1 MATKNRFS
9 RILHHNNSK
18 EINEKI
24 ELLNEIPTNNTSG
37 IYIVEPESSIVVDT
51 LVEIEPDLTKDDQED
66 GRDTTGLFA
75 PDGTILTDIPPGDNS
90 YILGPMILIRYTYPT
105 VSYEIGYIGQENRR
119 FTALGRITGV
129 GFDFSGWD
137 GISNFTSYGQ
147 LSLEQAQWFRER
159 FIANQVS
166 EYRTF
171 VNGPPPY
178 FPYIFPGP
186 DEFNRFLGFI
196 VSIGRQIGDKFSQRI
211 PPTVGGFD
219 PNLPPGS
226 ANPFNSIGDFFN
238 KLLRGP
244 EAFFPKGTLIG
255 DAFQDAIKG
264 GVKNSGDYNLLL
276 PVYLGMSILTGQKLE
291 VPIAPS
297 AAKNMANKIDA
308 EALSGVL
315 KINKP
320 TPTNAQEIINP
331 SSGKSSNV
339 IKDFGWGSQGGLNY
353 NFNTQTNQLE
363 ITSNKTLR
371 TTSGGEKVTIAK
383 EFGGLASPGKITSF
397 SDIPT
402 PTKEQIYDNST
413 KLISAV
419 SLKLG
424 GPGLD
429 PNLPIDVQLKSMSQ
443 VYDKS
448 DIARVAVE
456 LGTKLSTSTTQGA
469 ASNIVALRQVL
480 VDNGIVPKSDIEK
493 IGGAYGQVSSTAKVD
508 FNDLPSD
515 VQKVISSKSQ
525 LNQNYNLEGQVLSEN
540 RKRILKEI
548 KKPYTSPEEPKVKYK
563 FRPKVRS
570 VNSDMMKNVEV
581 PQEFKAQPNVWR
593 KGELKRNEMLSQQ
606 RKNDVLEM
614 TGNSDW
620 HWEYMTETSRN
631 RNKNIQYTNFED
643 KSEKVK
649 GKVIRKEELIGDYL
663 VFIQDQK
670 TNEKK
675 TILQSELNELLAQ
688 ENAPKEFQKYFQEQE
703 TLQAD
708 KDPLFKRVSKRLKKE
723 IDYPDKPA
731 KNGYPNDPPPEMIN
745 GWHPEYGKDKGYYNK
760 LDPHSAESMP
770 STGNSEI
777 DDKVQKTRKQP
788 K

>member
-226 ANPFNSIGDFFN
+226 ANPNKNKQLDDYLKSLPPEIRSDYLKGGKTNDLVNDLLLIGVSAAITKALTLALTSGAATATLDRLKYLA
-238 KLLRGP
+238 KLRVDRGALNP
-244 EAFFPKGTLIG
+244 FGQTAVRSGAAGRQQVDVYSGRPYQGPRNYSNPTQYGTTNQQTANTYTNPGNLKGLPGTGAQTNPRGTLDTG
-255 DAFQDAIKG
+255 
-264 GVKNSGDYNLLL
+264 SL
-276 PVYLGMSILTGQKLE
+276 PQRYIDKYGSRSVLGQKQ
-291 VPIAPS
+291 IKMSSS
-297 AAKNMANKIDA
+297 AAKRTFGESLEYVEESKKNEYANAFIIKLFSEDPNPY
-308 EALSGVL
+308 E
-315 KINKP
+315 KINGL
-320 TPTNAQEIINP
+320 I
-331 SSGKSSNV
+331 KS
-339 IKDFGWGSQGGLNY
+339 
-353 NFNTQTNQLE
+353 
-363 ITSNKTLR
+363 
-371 TTSGGEKVTIAK
+371 
-383 EFGGLASPGKITSF
+383 
-397 SDIPT
+397 
-402 PTKEQIYDNST
+402 
-413 KLISAV
+413 
-419 SLKLG
+419 
-424 GPGLD
+424 
-429 PNLPIDVQLKSMSQ
+429 
-443 VYDKS
+443 
-448 DIARVAVE
+448 
-456 LGTKLSTSTTQGA
+456 
-469 ASNIVALRQVL
+469 
-480 VDNGIVPKSDIEK
+480 IEK
-493 IGGAYGQVSSTAKVD
+493 YLTTKNNNIKENY
-508 FNDLPSD
+508 
-515 VQKVISSKSQ
+515 
-525 LNQNYNLEGQVLSEN
+525 QNH
-540 RKRILKEI
+540 KRILKEI

-649 GKVIRKEELIGDYL
+649 GKVIRKEELRGDYL

-731 KNGYPNDPPPEMIN
+731 KNGYPNDSPPEMIN